1 MMRAYQF
8 RIYPT
13 ADQRQCLSQCFG
25 ASRYVWNWALQLI
38 KDNFNHTEM
47 IRYSWGG
54 DPATSNEEDA
64 LTMKFH
70 GCKDTS
76 LELFNIDA
84 TKCSLLLTPAA
95 RRKAGRLPCGLQH
108 EPGLKDVQPWL
119 HDVPDKI
126 LRYSLR
132 NLGTAFKNF
141 FKADKNGA
149 RRGYPK
155 HKTRRDHQSIQFQ
168 GENVR
173 LDTRTGLVSVPGLK
187 NVEVRLHR
195 SIDGKIGT
203 TTISKTKSGKYYVSF
218 QVDDGRDLPLTKPVS
233 RDRVIGIDVGL
244 ASYISTS
251 EGDKIDGLQPLREA
265 EQRLAVLQRR
275 LSRKQKGSKNQDKAR
290 LKVSRMHE
298 KIANQRSDFQHKLSR
313 ELVDNHDA
321 IVLESLNIKGMV
333 RNHHLAK
340 SISDAGWSEFM
351 RQIKYKADWAGKTV
365 VEIGQWE
372 PSSKTCHSC
381 GHKLDKL
388 TLDVR
393 EWACPKC
400 GTAHDRDINAA
411 INIKAMGM
419 DRLYTT
425 AI

>member
-132 NLGTAFKNF
+132 NLGMAFKNF

-365 VEIGQWE
+365 IEIGQWE

-393 EWACPKC
+393 EWTCPRC
-400 GTAHDRDINAA
+400 GSVLDRDINAA
-411 INIKAMGM
+411 INIRAIGI
-419 DRLYTT
+419 DQLYTT